1 MRIAGIQLCAGS
13 EPGANLAQAASQ
25 IAEAAAQGARFIVLP
40 ENFACYGGDYRALAE
55 REGVTLQQ
63 WLKAQAREHGIW
75 LLGGTVPLAHRA
87 DGSAVAAP
95 RVRAASLLYA
105 PDGVELARYDK
116 LHLFDAQVPDA
127 HGRYCESAR
136 FEPGD
141 RLRVAEVA
149 GFGIGLAVCY
159 DLRFPALA
167 RALADRGAQVLVYP
181 SAFTAV
187 TGAAHWR
194 LLLCARAVETGC
206 YVLGVNQCGQHSESR
221 ASFGHSLLADPW
233 GRVVAELDSAPGI
246 LLAELRRDE
255 IDEIRRRLPVHTH
268 QRLTTGLPDD
278 IRDD

>member
-1 MRIAGIQLCAGS
+1 MRIAGIQFCAGR
-13 EPGANLAQAASQ
+13 EPGPNLARAGAQ

-55 REGVTLQQ
+55 REGAAMQA
-63 WLKAQAREHGIW
+63 WLAAQAREQGVW
-75 LLGGTVPLAHRA
+75 LLGGTLPLVQRA

-95 RVRAASLLYA
+95 RVRAASLLYG
-105 PDGVELARYDK
+105 PDGALQARYDK
-116 LHLFDAQVPDA
+116 LHLFDAQVADA
-127 HGRYCESAR
+127 QGSYQESAR
-136 FEPGD
+136 FEAGD
-141 RLRVAEVA
+141 RLRVAEVG

-159 DLRFPALA
+159 DLRFPSLA
-167 RALADRGAQVLVYP
+167 RALVDRGAQVLVYP

-206 YVLGVNQCGQHSESR
+206 YVLGVNQCGQHSERR

-233 GRVVAELDSAPGI
+233 GRVVAELDDAPGI
-246 LLAELRRDE
+246 LLAELRQDE
-255 IDEIRRRLPVHTH
+255 IDETRRRLPVHTH
-268 QRLTTGLPDD
+268 QRLLTGLPDD